1 MLLDLFRGN
10 VDLMTFFFGLVAI
23 IIAVTLH
30 EFSHALVATL
40 LGDPTPKMRHRLT
53 LDPSSHLDPMGFFM
67 LLLVGFGWGK
77 PVPINP
83 VQIRRGRFG
92 VALVS
97 LAGPVSNMLIATAFG
112 LAVRFDLIPYSQ
124 QIFAL
129 VLALISINL
138 GLAVFNLLPFGP
150 LDGYKIALGLLPAR
164 WAYKL
169 ARTQSAANG
178 LMWLLIAS
186 LFLFDPVYRMVQ
198 QWFFRVVV
206 GV

>member
-1 MLLDLFRGN
+1 MLLELIRGQ
-10 VDLMTFFFGLVAI
+10 VDFLTFLFGLAAI
-23 IIAVTLH
+23 IIAVTVH
-30 EFSHALVATL
+30 EFSHALAATY
-40 LGDPTPKMRHRLT
+40 LGDPTPRMRHRLT

-83 VQIRRGRFG
+83 TQIRKGRFG

-97 LAGPVSNMLIATAFG
+97 LAGPVSNLLLAVAFG
-112 LAVRFDLIPYSQ
+112 LSIRFNLVPFSQ
-124 QIFAL
+124 QIFSL

-164 WAYKL
+164 LAYKL
-169 ARTQSAANG
+169 AQTQYALNGMLWLMIAA
-178 LMWLLIAS
+178 
-186 LFLFDPVYRMVQ
+186 LFLFDPIYRTVLH
-198 QWFFRVVV
+198 WFFVVVV
-206 GV
+206 GL

>member
-40 LGDPTPKMRHRLT
+40 LGAPTPKIRHRLT